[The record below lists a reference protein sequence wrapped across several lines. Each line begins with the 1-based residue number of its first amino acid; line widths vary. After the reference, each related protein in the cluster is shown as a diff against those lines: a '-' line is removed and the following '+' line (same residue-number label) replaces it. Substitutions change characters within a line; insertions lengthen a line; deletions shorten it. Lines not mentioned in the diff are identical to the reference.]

1 MATASRLQEAQS
13 LSETSPSKAETI
25 YKHILNTPLGAF
37 GATPRSRDIE

>member
-1 MATASRLQEAQS
+1 MATTSRLEEAQS

-37 GATPRSRDIE
+37 GATSCSHGIE